1 MRSHVVDQLI
11 TNLLSLR
18 KAPLMKRFP
27 HLNNR
32 FFLLAFILLLICTS
46 LSACSNDT
54 APAQESLDEQ
64 STLLVQEV
72 SASGEVIPLQWA
84 SLSYPSGA
92 ENFDVKV
99 AAGEKVSKN
108 QVLVTINDSRLIA
121 GLYQAQSALERAQF
135 AYDQIKGLPTA
146 ASLAAAKA
154 ALANAEANLQRQK
167 DIFAGNLV
175 IEAAEADVAAAQA
188 NLQAVRAG
196 ASSTEID
203 AALKDLRAA
212 EFALEQ
218 AEAAFDIRAPF
229 SGTIV
234 EVLANPGEPI
244 GAFQPILILADL
256 SEIRVRTTDLS
267 EVDVPNLR
275 AGQTASIFFDALSD
289 QTFSGIIERIADKSS
304 GVTSVYYEV
313 TLILDEVP
321 AGLRWGMTAFVIF
334 PVD

>member
-1 MRSHVVDQLI
+1 
-11 TNLLSLR
+11 
-18 KAPLMKRFP
+18 MKRSP
-27 HLNNR
+27 RLNHR
-32 FFLLAFILLLICTS
+32 LFLLAFILLLISTS
-46 LSACSNDT
+46 LSACSDDA

-64 STLLVQEV
+64 SGLLVQEV

-92 ENFDVKV
+92 ENFEVKV
-99 AAGEKVSKN
+99 SAGDEVTKN
-108 QVLVTINDSRLIA
+108 QVLVTNNDSRLIA

-135 AYDQIKGLPTA
+135 AYDQVKGLPTA

-154 ALANAEANLQRQK
+154 ALANAEANLERQENL
-167 DIFAGNLV
+167 FASEIV
-175 IEAAEADVAAAQA
+175 IAAAEADVDAAQA

-196 ASSTEID
+196 ASSSEID
-203 AALKDLRAA
+203 AASKDLRAA

-267 EVDVPNLR
+267 EVDVPKLR
-275 AGQTASIFFDALSD
+275 VGQTATIFFDALSD
-289 QTFSGIIERIADKSS
+289 QTFSGTIERIAEKSS

-313 TLILDEVP
+313 TLKLDQVP
-321 AGLRWGMTAFVIF
+321 TGLRWGMTAFVTF

>member
-1 MRSHVVDQLI
+1 
-11 TNLLSLR
+11 
-18 KAPLMKRFP
+18 MKRSP
-27 HLNNR
+27 RLNHR
-32 FFLLAFILLLICTS
+32 LFLLAFILLLISTS
-46 LSACSNDT
+46 LSACSDDA

-64 STLLVQEV
+64 SGLLVQEV

-92 ENFDVKV
+92 ENFEVKV
-99 AAGEKVSKN
+99 SVGDEVTKN
-108 QVLVTINDSRLIA
+108 QVLVTNNDSRLIA

-135 AYDQIKGLPTA
+135 AYDQVKGLPTA

-154 ALANAEANLQRQK
+154 ALANAEANLERQENL
-167 DIFAGNLV
+167 FASEIV
-175 IEAAEADVAAAQA
+175 IAAAEADVDAAQA

-196 ASSTEID
+196 ASSSEID
-203 AALKDLRAA
+203 AASKDLRAA

-267 EVDVPNLR
+267 EVDVPKLR
-275 AGQTASIFFDALSD
+275 VGQTATIFFDALSD
-289 QTFSGIIERIADKSS
+289 QTFSGTIERIAEKSS

-313 TLILDEVP
+313 TLKLDQVP
-321 AGLRWGMTAFVIF
+321 TGLRWGMTAFVTF